1 MLIHGTADDN
11 VYFRH
16 TLRLTDALFRAGK
29 EFDVLPLPSLTHMA
43 SDPVVTERMW
53 TKVAGYFQKHLG
65 KAK

>member
-1 MLIHGTADDN
+1 
-11 VYFRH
+11 
-16 TLRLTDALFRAGK
+16 LTDALFRAGK
-29 EFDVLPLPSLTHMA
+29 DFDVLPLPSLTHMA